1 MAISARNTRQDS
13 LFAVRQR
20 HPYFSVLTKISA
32 GTFASLSVGFLSVVL
47 IIGLPEKA
55 QSPKEYVNGVCQKI
69 KSSVDT
75 DLPCPDEF
83 GDGSERP
90 SNRKALWSVIRTLCL
105 PASYL
110 GLSFP
115 CLRIDRA
122 EGYAV
127 IRSPSRASLDFIVTP
142 TTFVEGVESLYHSKT
157 TAPNLWKAGWMSRD
171 LLEDAAHR
179 DLAWDEIILAV
190 NSKATRSQDHL
201 HIHLGCVERKL
212 RSYLAAE
219 VMLPGSDWRIMG
231 SETITPGFFVKFLK
245 EDALNSDFFDKVIK
259 EIPGGMKFA
268 ETQTIALAGVSRR
281 SYRGFAL
288 MVTLAPMAAERLLAP
303 SC

>member
-1 MAISARNTRQDS
+1 M
-13 LFAVRQR
+13 RQR
-20 HPYFSVLTKISA
+20 HPYFSVLAKISA
-32 GTFASLSVGFLSVVL
+32 GIFASLSVVFLAVVS
-47 IIGLPEKA
+47 IIGLPEKT
-55 QSPKEYVNGVCQKI
+55 QSPKDYVNGICQKI
-69 KSSVDT
+69 KRSVDS

-127 IRSPSRASLDFIVTP
+127 IRSPSRSSLDFIVTP
-142 TTFVEGVESLYHSKT
+142 TTFLEGVESLYRSKT

-171 LLEDAAHR
+171 LLEEAAHR
-179 DLAWDEIILAV
+179 DLAWDEVILAV

-201 HIHLGCVERKL
+201 HIHN
-212 RSYLAAE
+212 
-219 VMLPGSDWRIMG
+219 
-231 SETITPGFFVKFLK
+231 ET
-245 EDALNSDFFDKVIK
+245 
-259 EIPGGMKFA
+259 
-268 ETQTIALAGVSRR
+268 
-281 SYRGFAL
+281 
-288 MVTLAPMAAERLLAP
+288 
-303 SC
+303 